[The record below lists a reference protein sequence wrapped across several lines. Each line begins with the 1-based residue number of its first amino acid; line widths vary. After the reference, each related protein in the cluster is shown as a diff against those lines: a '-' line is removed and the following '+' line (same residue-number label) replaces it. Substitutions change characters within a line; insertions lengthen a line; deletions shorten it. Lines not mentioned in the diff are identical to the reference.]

1 MNRLGIEARVGAFVL
16 AAVAVLVGFVL
27 ALGDFS
33 LRPGTKINADF
44 AYTSGLQVG
53 APVMISG
60 VRVGKV
66 VDLGLLGAVPQ
77 PPPAASRPRLGQ
89 RRDPLVRAGLE
100 IAPDVV
106 HLFASDALLHVGT
119 KGVIGETYLEL
130 TPGTGAPL
138 LANGT
143 LRGVDAPRLHIM
155 ALELSALLSAVSS
168 LVGGGGND
176 GDVGLGAVGEAISSL
191 LNTVNSIVSERRV
204 ELSQALAD
212 LGAAAG
218 DVRVIVGEVRIAL
231 DDGKAL
237 GALISDSSA
246 VAAEVRKNL
255 PPLLAKANQSLD
267 AVESLTKKADSA
279 VDGEALQV
287 LLSDVQSTTK
297 RLEQITVD
305 AQALMRSVR
314 RGEGTIGGFIK
325 DPQIYDDTKEM
336 LRDLKRNPW
345 KFLWRD

>member
-1 MNRLGIEARVGAFVL
+1 
-16 AAVAVLVGFVL
+16 
-27 ALGDFS
+27 
-33 LRPGTKINADF
+33 
-44 AYTSGLQVG
+44 
-53 APVMISG
+53 MISG

-77 PPPAASRPRLGQ
+77 PPSAASQPRLGQ

-100 IAPDVV
+100 IVPDAV
-106 HLFASDALLHVGT
+106 HLFAADALLHVGT

-130 TPGTGAPL
+130 TPGSGAPL
-138 LANGT
+138 QANGT

-155 ALELSALLSAVSS
+155 ALELSAVLSAVSS
-168 LVGGGGND
+168 LVGGS
-176 GDVGLGAVGEAISSL
+176 GDDVDLGAVGNAISSL

-218 DVRVIVGEVRIAL
+218 DVRAIVGEVRIAL
-231 DDGKAL
+231 DDGKVL
-237 GALISDSSA
+237 GALISDSGA

-255 PPLLAKANQSLD
+255 PPLLAKANESLD
-267 AVESLTKKADSA
+267 AVASLTQKADSA

-287 LLSDVQSTTK
+287 LLAAVQATTK